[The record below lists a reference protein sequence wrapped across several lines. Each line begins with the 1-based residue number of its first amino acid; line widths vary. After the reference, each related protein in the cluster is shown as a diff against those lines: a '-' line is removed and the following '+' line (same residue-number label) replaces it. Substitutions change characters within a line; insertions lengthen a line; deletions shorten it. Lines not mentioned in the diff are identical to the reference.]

1 MGLHTDGN
9 KGVKAQLKMRYPQAF
24 KDFESLV
31 DARNASLATREQA
44 FSCIDGN
51 VLMMAVPKA
60 ATTLDSYI
68 AIVFNSLKRAIATT
82 MLTVVVFDDP
92 DTLTEAKL
100 PEQMKRDAA
109 RSATTV
115 NSSEDLRPSS
125 PDDNYT
131 KQHIDSIPDVHE
143 LVFSRGSRLRF
154 FDEVAMNVMDRLKGQ
169 IKKWNESG
177 YDGGYVVFDGIDS
190 RGADRGIGEPRAAGI
205 VASSEEAAALF
216 HRDDSIGEG
225 DLKLAFVGR
234 TMRNLALVAEDSRFK
249 DTRLGM
255 CTTIDTDSFAI
266 ELIEESK
273 RNCAT
278 KPSPVNTLLCMREKS
293 QKRGHDDDR
302 EAYYL
307 CCDVALLHQL
317 LQRHMWGLSRNPTA
331 VDQRAAI
338 TLLVAGWGMCGCDFV
353 SLKGMRSDVVF
364 DCIPEIVKTRTDSV
378 CMMRNAWAGDRQA
391 LALTHRP
398 IKDLLI
404 ACASKLMEI
413 PRIKKNNVP
422 GIRDPDETILRQTGW
437 LTSYWN
443 GVEHKGSMEDFGFF
457 KPFA

>member
-51 VLMMAVPKA
+51 VLMMAVPKC

-68 AIVFNSLKRAIATT
+68 AIVFSSLKRAIATT
-82 MLTVVVFDDP
+82 KLTVVVFDDP

-100 PEQMKRDAA
+100 TEQLKRDAA

-115 NSSEDLRPSS
+115 NSSDDLRPSFQN
-125 PDDNYT
+125 DDYT
-131 KQHIDSIPDVHE
+131 KENIESISDVHE
-143 LVFSRGSRLRF
+143 LVFNRGSRLRF
-154 FDEVAMNVMDRLKGQ
+154 FDEVAMNVMERLKEQ

-177 YDGGYVVFDGIDS
+177 YDGGYVVFDGIDP
-190 RGADRGIGEPRAAGI
+190 RGADRGIGEARTSGI
-205 VASSEEAAALF
+205 VASSDEAASLF
-216 HRDDSIGEG
+216 QRDDSIGEG

-234 TMRNLALVAEDSRFK
+234 TMRNLALMAEDGLFK

-278 KPSPVNTLLCMREKS
+278 KPSPVNTLLCMRERA
-293 QKRGHDDDR
+293 QKRGADGER

-317 LQRHMWGLSRNPTA
+317 LQRHMWGMNRNPTA
-331 VDQRAAI
+331 VDQRSAL
-338 TLLVAGWGMCGCDFV
+338 TLLVAGWGLCGCDFV

-364 DCIPEIVKTRTDSV
+364 DCIPEIVKTQTDSV

-391 LALTHRP
+391 LSLTHRP
-398 IKDLLI
+398 IKDLLS
-404 ACASKLMEI
+404 ACASKLVLM
-413 PRIKKNNVP
+413 PRIKKNNVT
-422 GIRDPDETILRQTGW
+422 GIRDPDDVVLRQTGW

-443 GVEHKGSMEDFGFF
+443 GVEHKGCMEDFGFL
-457 KPFA
+457 KPFS